1 MKRILL
7 TSTALVAFAG
17 AATADVSWSGSAG
30 LGYND
35 NIEDGFFLDGDIDVT
50 LSQEL
55 DNGVSVAATFGFE
68 LTDGNG
74 PSVDTDGFNAD
85 NNMLLSVTSDSAS
98 LFFGDTA
105 YAAET
110 YWSGVTNMEQDGFS
124 EADGETVLRGEM
136 TFGSVTAGI
145 SYVLDAERT
154 IDESAEDLVGT
165 GDLEQL
171 SVGATADLG
180 NFAVGFAYQ
189 EAYDGTVDTLG
200 NANNNGDFVN
210 EEVMGI
216 FASTTFSGADVS
228 FAYASKK
235 DGAGDSESSTG
246 IEVAYP
252 IGDVTA
258 TVFYV
263 SESATDDNYGLK
275 IDYASGPVTVTAF
288 YHDGNDED
296 AGINVS
302 YDVGNGLNI
311 YAGGSDDDGQYI
323 GAEYDLGGGASLTA
337 SFADDAGN
345 DEIGPQEYL
354 DGTTVAV
361 SFSF

>member
-17 AATADVSWSGSAG
+17 AAAAEVSWSGSAT

-35 NIEDGFFLDGDIDVT
+35 DINDGVYADTDIDVT

-55 DNGVSVAATFGFE
+55 DNGVTASVTFGWE
-68 LTDGNG
+68 LEQHENNDDNG
-74 PSVDTDGFNAD
+74 EFNAD
-85 NNMLLSVTSDSAS
+85 NNVSVSLTSDAAS
-98 LFFGDTA
+98 VFYGDTA

-110 YWSGVTNMEQDGFS
+110 YWSGVTNMGQDSFS
-124 EADGETVLRGEM
+124 EADGENVLRGEM

-145 SYVLDAERT
+145 SYG
-154 IDESAEDLVGT
+154 VGNS
-165 GDLEQL
+165 GDTDNGELNQL
-171 SVGATADLG
+171 SLGVTASLGAAD
-180 NFAVGFAYQ
+180 VIFAYQ
-189 EAYDGTVDTLG
+189 EEDITPSNGQDDNDDF
-200 NANNNGDFVN
+200 NANQVLGLAVSGSL
-210 EEVMGI
+210 V
-216 FASTTFSGADVS
+216 GADIT
-228 FAYASKK
+228 FAYAKN
-235 DGAGDSESSTG
+235 DAETSTG

-252 IGDVTA
+252 FGGGVTA

-263 SESATDDNYGLK
+263 SESASDDNYGLQ
-275 IDYASGPVTVTAF
+275 IDYASGPVTVSAF